1 MSLLQIENAFS
12 SSKYHVT
19 AKSLWIT
26 LTSTFIRVDE
36 SRGINSFMLLTVGPD
51 GIMTLVQLEERQR
64 GERGKGDR
72 RDIAVFNDKKHEN
85 AKH

>member
-1 MSLLQIENAFS
+1 
-12 SSKYHVT
+12 
-19 AKSLWIT
+19 
-26 LTSTFIRVDE
+26 
-36 SRGINSFMLLTVGPD
+36 MLLTVGPD